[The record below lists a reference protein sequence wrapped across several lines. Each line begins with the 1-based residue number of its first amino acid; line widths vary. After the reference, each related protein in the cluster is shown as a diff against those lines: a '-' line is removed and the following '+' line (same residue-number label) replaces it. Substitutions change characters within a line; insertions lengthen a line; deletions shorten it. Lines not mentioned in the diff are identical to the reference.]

1 MGKHHRKLLNNLE
14 QLRKESG
21 LTQQELSESAD
32 VSRKSINAI
41 ENGIYIPSTVL
52 ALKISKTLEC
62 KVEDLF
68 ILPKNR
74 DRVREKII
82 IAQSILWAAAI
93 LVVAVAEE
101 NNFSIWLLVLLAA
114 VSITYLSRQRF

>member
-1 MGKHHRKLLNNLE
+1 MQGR
-14 QLRKESG
+14 RFIYTAKE
-21 LTQQELSESAD
+21 
-32 VSRKSINAI
+32 V
-41 ENGIYIPSTVL
+41 
-52 ALKISKTLEC
+52 
-62 KVEDLF
+62 
-68 ILPKNR
+68 
-74 DRVREKII
+74 EKII

>member
-1 MGKHHRKLLNNLE
+1 MIFFTFLFIQFCKKMCAPYALVFVKLIEFTN
-14 QLRKESG
+14 
-21 LTQQELSESAD
+21 ELSTWLSA
-32 VSRKSINAI
+32 A
-41 ENGIYIPSTVL
+41 
-52 ALKISKTLEC
+52 TL
-62 KVEDLF
+62 
-68 ILPKNR
+68 
-74 DRVREKII
+74 